1 MLATLISALALEPRT
16 EAKEPVY
23 TSKECVASDVRRT
36 NKKGAVYFDLSSC
49 RSLDVKCGGS
59 RELRAADGAEASG
72 DELNG
77 ANDAKAL
84 ALRRDRRNE

>member
-49 RSLDVKCGGS
+49 RS
-59 RELRAADGAEASG
+59 
-72 DELNG
+72 
-77 ANDAKAL
+77 
-84 ALRRDRRNE
+84 